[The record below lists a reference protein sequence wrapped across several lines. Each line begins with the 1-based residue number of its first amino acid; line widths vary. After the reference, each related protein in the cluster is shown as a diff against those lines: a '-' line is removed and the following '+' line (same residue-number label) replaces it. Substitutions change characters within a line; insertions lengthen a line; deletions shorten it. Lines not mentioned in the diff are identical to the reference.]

1 MTQKIIRSEEVSKRY
16 FESLGFKIRDRD
28 FEGRK
33 KGTDFFIEHDGCI
46 QSVEARTKMGRW
58 TQLLRPQIDRL
69 TQGGLVVLVSGE
81 EVSIN
86 TRDDIEEIQE
96 VTVYR
101 VVFKRS
107 NSTE

>member
-1 MTQKIIRSEEVSKRY
+1 MTPKKIRSEEVSKRY

-58 TQLLRPQIDRL
+58 TQLLKPQLDRL
-69 TQGGLVVLVSGE
+69 RNGGLVVLVNGE
-81 EVSIN
+81 QVYVN
-86 TRDDIEEIQE
+86 TKDDIEEIQE

-101 VVFKRS
+101 VVFKKS
-107 NSTE
+107 DSKE